1 MPLLDAARHYREPY
15 LRVRLFPSKWQVRL
29 LTVYCLR
36 RWDLRLLLRDD
47 LVFRRLLA
55 NGTNPDWLYATWTIR
70 HKMPR
75 YLLLHFAVVQLFA
88 AHTRGRQAWLGP
100 FMTLVCIPPYYLLR
114 ACRCAVRAAIWILGF
129 WRQHRPRG
137 RQSSQRVVK

>member
-1 MPLLDAARHYREPY
+1 MPLLDAARHYNEPY

-47 LVFRRLLA
+47 LVFRRLVA
-55 NGTNPDWLYATWTIR
+55 NGANPDWLYATWTIR

-75 YLLLHFAVVQLFA
+75 YLLLHFAVVQLFSG
-88 AHTRGRQAWLGP
+88 HTVGRQAWLGP
-100 FMTLVCIPPYYLLR
+100 FMTLVCIPSYFFVR
-114 ACRCAVRAAIWILGF
+114 AGRRLVRAAF
-129 WRQHRPRG
+129 WALVVWERRRIAMGQITRG
-137 RQSSQRVVK
+137 DAR